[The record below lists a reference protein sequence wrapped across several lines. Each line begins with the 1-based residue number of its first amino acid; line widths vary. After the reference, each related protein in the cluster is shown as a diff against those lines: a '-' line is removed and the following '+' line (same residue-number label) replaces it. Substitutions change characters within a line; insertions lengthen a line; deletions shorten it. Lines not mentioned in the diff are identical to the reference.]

1 MSEYSQEVSQI
12 NRKVCASTLARSYI
26 YIYIYISK
34 YGSKY
39 CTDCLC
45 IGNEGY

>member
-26 YIYIYISK
+26 YICISK
-34 YGSKY
+34 CESKY